1 MDRQENGV
9 MTYFPQSRDDGALLE
24 VILIFSRYFYR
35 ERSEDSLDICGVYRY
50 LQGERDRRGERIQ
63 KMFTQINCWFTI
75 SPWPF
80 A

>member
-1 MDRQENGV
+1 M
-9 MTYFPQSRDDGALLE
+9 MTYFPQPRDDRALLE

-35 ERSEDSLDICGVYRY
+35 ERSEDSLDICRVHRY
-50 LQGERDRRGERIQ
+50 LQGGGDRRVERIQ
-63 KMFTQINCWFTI
+63 KTFTQMNYWFAI